1 MLYFCFEKNIIKK
14 IIYLKNYINKYIYV
28 KMLGFQ
34 GLIFSFEEIKY
45 FYYYD
50 VIIEIK
56 IKFNDF
62 VYYFF
67 LHNLKYEIKN
77 NLKIMKRDRQGTN

>member
-1 MLYFCFEKNIIKK
+1 
-14 IIYLKNYINKYIYV
+14 
-28 KMLGFQ
+28 MLGFQ

-62 VYYFF
+62 VYYLF

>member
-62 VYYFF
+62 VYYLF